1 MESKINFTS
10 AVPTNV
16 MWVAFQTIVVREIR
30 RFLRIWVQTLI
41 PPAITMAL
49 YFVIFGSLIGSRIG
63 DMGGF
68 SYMQFVVPG
77 LIMMSVITNSY
88 SNVVSS
94 FSVQSFSAMWKR
106 C

>member
-1 MESKINFTS
+1 MIKRWVIMHSK
-10 AVPTNV
+10 P
-16 MWVAFQTIVVREIR
+16 MWVAFNTIVTREIR

-41 PPAITMAL
+41 PPAVTMAL

-77 LIMMSVITNSY
+77 LIMMSVITNAY

-94 FSVQSFSAMWKR
+94 FFSAKFQRNVEEMLV
-106 C
+106 